1 MSEPNQ
7 VVFGPAEFYIAPVG
21 TAFTDVDVVTP
32 LAPWT
37 KIGVAGNKDITD
49 EGITVRGAVTDAR
62 FRGLAGVTIRKMS
75 LVSRDFE
82 VSFKHADLSAEAL
95 AAAYGFAEADIEDD
109 ETSGGTNIKRI
120 TLPTSPKPFARAAML
135 RCDQSA
141 AGDGFVTQYNIFCVN
156 QVGGGEG
163 LFSKSKP
170 FDSMHSWVAVEISTG
185 WVEIEL
191 QDEATS

>member
-7 VVFGPAEFYIAPVG
+7 VVFGPAEFWIAPVG
-21 TAFTDVDVVTP
+21 TTFPEIDAAP
-32 LAPWT
+32 IAPWSI
-37 KIGVAGNKDITD
+37 IGVAGNKDITD
-49 EGITVRGAVTDAR
+49 EGITVRGAVADAR

-95 AAAYGFAEADIEDD
+95 AAAYGLAETDIEDD
-109 ETSGGTNIKRI
+109 ETSGGTNIKRV
-120 TLPTSPKPFARAAML
+120 TLPTSPKPFARAAIL
-135 RCDQSA
+135 RCDQA
-141 AGDGFVTQYNIFCVN
+141 APGDEFVTQYNIFCAN

-163 LFSKSKP
+163 MFSKSKP

-185 WVEIEL
+185 WVEVII
-191 QDEATS
+191 QDEADS